1 MGPPPGASSF
11 SPSPPYAQS
20 TGSRWKAPNLKWWA
34 TRAVVVLVV
43 LLVYGG
49 FRSAT
54 ADARDPYSHKNQQA
68 FVHGCTKSG
77 GTSEAT
83 CWCMIGWIKQ
93 NVAVADFKAFGHL
106 VTSAG
111 YTHAQDPPWLGQAIQ
126 ACVGLP

>member
-1 MGPPPGASSF
+1 MAPPPGAPTF
-11 SPSPPYAQS
+11 APSPPYTHT

-34 TRAVVVLVV
+34 KTAVVSLVA

-49 FRSAT
+49 YHET
-54 ADARDPYSHKNQQA
+54 AADRDPYSYKNQQA
-68 FVHGCTKSG
+68 FVRGCRRSD
-77 GTSEAT
+77 GTNEPA

-93 NVAVADFKAFGHL
+93 NVPAADYKAFGHL

-126 ACVGLP
+126 ACVGVP